1 MTRHLL
7 ALGLAALFSVA
18 TAQAQSYPTRPV
30 TIIVPYPAG
39 GPTDQVARQIAPKL
53 AAKLGQSFVV
63 ENVSGGGTN
72 IASQR
77 VARSPPDGYTLLV
90 HNLQISA
97 NVALYKSL
105 PFDTEKDFLPIA
117 MINSNPLVLVGRK
130 TLEAK
135 TLPELVAW
143 MKKNPARM
151 GHPGVGS
158 TGHLATALLAQA
170 LGVEVTHIPYRGAA
184 PMLQDT
190 LGGHIDLFFAT
201 PQQVVGQFASGEV
214 KVFGITSK
222 DTSPQFPSVP
232 SFVASYGPKLAI
244 DFWQIMLAPAGT
256 PKPIVDALD
265 RALQEAMDDPE
276 ILKVWAQS
284 GMAPYPKAQ
293 PRPPARPLISKAR
306 STAGARSSAT
316 TRSKRRRIR
325 SATIRAPVPLRS
337 RIVRRLT
344 VFSFV
349 LLLACVV
356 CPAAFA
362 ADRAAEERP
371 DASFLWPGF
380 QALERVR
387 QGRPH

>member
-7 ALGLAALFSVA
+7 AIALLALCFVA
-18 TAQAQSYPTRPV
+18 AAQAESYPTRPV

-72 IASQR
+72 IAGQR
-77 VARSPPDGYTLLV
+77 VARSAPDGYTLLV

-97 NVALYKSL
+97 NVALYPSL

-201 PQQVVGQFASGEV
+201 PQQVVGQVASGEI
-214 KVFGITSK
+214 KAFGITSK
-222 DTSPQFPSVP
+222 EPSPQFPGVP
-232 SFVASYGPKLAI
+232 SFVTTYGPKLAI

-256 PKPIVDALD
+256 PKPTVDALD
-265 RALQEAMDDPE
+265 GALQEAMDDPE
-276 ILKVWAQS
+276 ILKIWALS
-284 GMAPYPKAQ
+284 GMAPYPKAERT
-293 PRPPARPLISKAR
+293 P
-306 STAGARSSAT
+306 AGAAAYLKSEIDRWGQVV
-316 TRSKRRRIR
+316 RDNKIE
-325 SATIRAPVPLRS
+325 AP
-337 RIVRRLT
+337 T
-344 VFSFV
+344 N
-349 LLLACVV
+349 
-356 CPAAFA
+356 
-362 ADRAAEERP
+362 
-371 DASFLWPGF
+371 
-380 QALERVR
+380 
-387 QGRPH
+387 

>member
-1 MTRHLL
+1 
-7 ALGLAALFSVA
+7 LAAIFSAA

-53 AAKLGQSFVV
+53 AARLGQSFVV

-72 IASQR
+72 IAGQR
-77 VARSPPDGYTLLV
+77 VARSAPDGTMLFI

-130 TLEAK
+130 TLEAQ

-143 MKKNPARM
+143 MKKNPARI

-201 PQQVVGQFASGEV
+201 PQQVIGQFASGEV

-222 DTSPQFPSVP
+222 DASPQFPGVP
-232 SFVASYGPKLAI
+232 SFVATYGPKLAI

-256 PKPIVDALD
+256 PKPIVDAID
-265 RALQEAMDDPE
+265 RALQEALDDPE

-284 GMAPYPKAQ
+284 GMAPYPKMQ
-293 PRPPARPLISKAR
+293 RTP
-306 STAGARSSAT
+306 AGATAYLKSEIDRWGQVV
-316 TRSKRRRIR
+316 RDNKIE
-325 SATIRAPVPLRS
+325 AP
-337 RIVRRLT
+337 
-344 VFSFV
+344 
-349 LLLACVV
+349 AN
-356 CPAAFA
+356 
-362 ADRAAEERP
+362 
-371 DASFLWPGF
+371 
-380 QALERVR
+380 
-387 QGRPH
+387 

>member
-7 ALGLAALFSVA
+7 AIGLAALFSAA

-53 AAKLGQSFVV
+53 AAKFGQSFVV

-72 IASQR
+72 IAGQR
-77 VARSPPDGYTLLV
+77 VARSAPDGTMLFI

-143 MKKNPARM
+143 MKKNPARI

-201 PQQVVGQFASGEV
+201 PQQVIGQFASGEV

-222 DTSPQFPSVP
+222 DASPQFPGVP
-232 SFVASYGPKLAI
+232 SFVATYGPKLAI

-256 PKPIVDALD
+256 PKPIVDAID
-265 RALQEAMDDPE
+265 RALQEALDDPE

-284 GMAPYPKAQ
+284 GMAPYPKMQ
-293 PRPPARPLISKAR
+293 RTP
-306 STAGARSSAT
+306 AGATAYLKSEIDRWGQVV
-316 TRSKRRRIR
+316 RDNKIE
-325 SATIRAPVPLRS
+325 AP
-337 RIVRRLT
+337 
-344 VFSFV
+344 
-349 LLLACVV
+349 AN
-356 CPAAFA
+356 
-362 ADRAAEERP
+362 
-371 DASFLWPGF
+371 
-380 QALERVR
+380 
-387 QGRPH
+387 

>member
-1 MTRHLL
+1 MKRHCL
-7 ALGLAALFSVA
+7 AIALASRPVA
-18 TAQAQSYPTRPV
+18 TAHAQSYPTRPV
-30 TIIVPYPAG
+30 TVIVPYPAG
-39 GPTDQVARQIAPKL
+39 GPTDQVARQIAPKI
-53 AAKLGQSFVV
+53 AAKLGQNFVV

-72 IASQR
+72 IAGQR
-77 VARSPPDGYTLLV
+77 VARSAPDGYTLFV

-97 NVALYKSL
+97 NVSLYKSL

-143 MKKNPARM
+143 MKTTPARM

-222 DTSPQFPSVP
+222 ETSPQFPGVP
-232 SFVASYGPKLAI
+232 SFVATYGPKLNI

-265 RALQEAMDDPE
+265 GALQEALTDPD
-276 ILKVWAQS
+276 ILKAWAAS
-284 GMAPYPKAQ
+284 GMVPYPKAQ
-293 PRPPARPLISKAR
+293 RTP
-306 STAGARSSAT
+306 AGAAAYLKSEIGRWGQVV
-316 TRSKRRRIR
+316 RDNKIE
-325 SATIRAPVPLRS
+325 AP
-337 RIVRRLT
+337 
-344 VFSFV
+344 
-349 LLLACVV
+349 AN
-356 CPAAFA
+356 
-362 ADRAAEERP
+362 
-371 DASFLWPGF
+371 
-380 QALERVR
+380 
-387 QGRPH
+387 

>member
-1 MTRHLL
+1 MARHLL
-7 ALGLAALFSVA
+7 TIGLAAIFSAA

-53 AAKLGQSFVV
+53 AARLGQSFVV

-72 IASQR
+72 IAGQR
-77 VARSPPDGYTLLV
+77 VARSAPDGTMLFI

-130 TLEAK
+130 TLEAQ

-143 MKKNPARM
+143 MKKNPARV

-170 LGVEVTHIPYRGAA
+170 LGVQVTHIPYRGAA

-201 PQQVVGQFASGEV
+201 PQQVIGQFASGEV

-222 DTSPQFPSVP
+222 DTSPQFPGVP
-232 SFVASYGPKLAI
+232 SFVATYGPKLAI

-256 PKPIVDALD
+256 PKPIVDAID
-265 RALQEAMDDPE
+265 RALQEALDDPE

-284 GMAPYPKAQ
+284 GMAPYPKMQ
-293 PRPPARPLISKAR
+293 RTP
-306 STAGARSSAT
+306 AGATAYLKSEIDRWGQVV
-316 TRSKRRRIR
+316 RDNKIE
-325 SATIRAPVPLRS
+325 AP
-337 RIVRRLT
+337 
-344 VFSFV
+344 
-349 LLLACVV
+349 AN
-356 CPAAFA
+356 
-362 ADRAAEERP
+362 
-371 DASFLWPGF
+371 
-380 QALERVR
+380 
-387 QGRPH
+387 